1 MNRSSFGAAGILT
14 LVALQAPQPVQ
25 PPAFRADVELYTIH
39 VAVTDA
45 SGEPIDDLG
54 IADFRLI
61 EDGEEQEIV
70 SVFPAREA
78 PLDMAVV
85 LDVSGSMSRT
95 MPNAR
100 RDLHLLLDGLFDR
113 DCVLFVSFR
122 GSVAQALWGPPQH
135 TDLRA
140 MIDLEETR
148 GATAVF
154 DAAVAALAELTDTR
168 LSELARELAN
178 PWAVFE
184 STRQIRGVGGCPS
197 PDMAAFGATARR
209 RALVLI
215 SDGGDNESGHEAGD
229 VVNIASL
236 ARVPIL
242 AVSQGSR
249 GVRAMRSLA
258 RRTGWEPRTRP

>member
-1 MNRSSFGAAGILT
+1 MNRSSFVAAGIST
-14 LVALQAPQPVQ
+14 LVALQAPQAVQ
-25 PPAFRADVELYTIH
+25 PPTFRADVELYTIH

-45 SGEPIDDLG
+45 SGEPVDDLG

-78 PLDMAVV
+78 PLDLAVV
-85 LDVSGSMSRT
+85 LDVSGSMSST

-148 GATAVF
+148 GPTAVF
-154 DAAVAALAELTDTR
+154 DAALAELTDTR

-178 PWAVFE
+178 PWALFE

-215 SDGGDNESGHEAGD
+215 SDGGHN
-229 VVNIASL
+229 
-236 ARVPIL
+236 
-242 AVSQGSR
+242 
-249 GVRAMRSLA
+249 
-258 RRTGWEPRTRP
+258 